1 MNLRSGEILPQDLRW
16 ALEAFALP
24 VEGAAARR
32 APTGLIQLTF
42 LVDLRD
48 GRRVVVQRMHPIFGA
63 AVLEDI
69 DAVTAHLERC
79 GMATPRPLRAAG
91 GALCVPDTDGR
102 LWRVLTFLEGHTVD
116 RVERP
121 ELAGEAGGLVARFHR
136 AMDGWQREFS
146 FVRAGVHDT
155 AKHLARLEA
164 ILGGGGGEDG
174 AAAGEGPRE
183 LGDAI
188 LAQARALPPLAG
200 LPRRVAHGDLKIS
213 NVLFAGPATT
223 GAARAV
229 ALLDL
234 DTLGRMSVAYE
245 LGDAWRSWCN
255 PLGEDVE
262 ATRFDL
268 DVFAAAV
275 RGYAAAAGGLLARDE
290 IDALVAGVETV
301 CVELAARFCV
311 DAFEDRYFGWDP
323 ARFPSRREHNR
334 VRAAGQL
341 ELARAVAAAR
351 GDAER
356 IVAGAFRGRS

>member
-1 MNLRSGEILPQDLRW
+1 LNLRSGETLPQDVLW
-16 ALEAFALP
+16 ALEEFALP
-24 VEGAAARR
+24 TAGAVARR

-42 LVDLRD
+42 LVALVD
-48 GRRVVVQRMHPIFGA
+48 GRQVVVQRMHPIFGA
-63 AVLEDI
+63 AVLDDI
-69 DAVTAHLERC
+69 DAVTAHLERS
-79 GMATPRPLRAAG
+79 GMATPRPFRTPE
-91 GALCVPDTDGR
+91 GALCVSDADGR

-121 ELAGEAGGLVARFHR
+121 ALAGEAGGLVARFHR
-136 AMDGWQREFS
+136 AMDGWAREFS

-155 AKHLARLEA
+155 AKHLGRLEA
-164 ILGGGGGEDG
+164 AL
-174 AAAGEGPRE
+174 AAGGEGPRQ
-183 LGDAI
+183 LGEAI
-188 LAQARALPPLAG
+188 LAQAHALPPLAG

-213 NVLFAGPATT
+213 NVLFQG
-223 GAARAV
+223 GQAV

-275 RGYAAAAGGLLARDE
+275 RGYAAGAGGLLAREE
-290 IDALVAGVETV
+290 IDALVPGVETV

-356 IVAGAFRGRS
+356 IVLAAFTS